1 MPDSAIPSRPSLVG
15 TLKRR
20 ALDAGRW
27 SVLGFGLSQGI
38 RLVTTL
44 VMTRFLAP
52 GMFGVMA
59 IAVMVNVITSLLTD
73 LGIRQNIIQSRRGD
87 EPVFLNTA
95 WTVQIV
101 RGLVIWGL
109 ALMVSAA
116 LYVAGRLGYLSADT
130 VYGAP
135 VLPWVLAVSSLSV
148 VVSGFMSTKGAV
160 AERSLDQ
167 RALIRIEL
175 TSQIV
180 AFLLM
185 VAVAYATRSIWSLVF
200 GQLAAGVIGVA
211 LSHAVLPGH
220 PNRFAWDAGSLGEIV
235 AFGKWIFASSFVG
248 VFALYADRIVLGG
261 LVSASM
267 LGQFSIAATIVG
279 AVQGVFAKLYSTVA
293 MPVLSETA
301 RTDRSRLKE
310 IFYRVRIPTDLAL
323 LFCAGFLAAT
333 GDLIVSIL
341 YDRRYAEAG
350 WMLEILALS
359 LVWARYDATQQL
371 YLALGQPKFVAFMNF
386 ARFVS
391 VFIALFVGFRLDGA
405 RGAIWGFALHQL
417 VVALMSYR
425 FNVVLGI
432 NDFRRDLG
440 VLVALPIGYAVGIGL
455 VGVVGR

>member
-1 MPDSAIPSRPSLVG
+1 M
-15 TLKRR
+15 
-20 ALDAGRW
+20 
-27 SVLGFGLSQGI
+27 
-38 RLVTTL
+38 
-44 VMTRFLAP
+44 
-52 GMFGVMA
+52 
-59 IAVMVNVITSLLTD
+59 
-73 LGIRQNIIQSRRGD
+73 
-87 EPVFLNTA
+87 
-95 WTVQIV
+95 
-101 RGLVIWGL
+101 
-109 ALMVSAA
+109 
-116 LYVAGRLGYLSADT
+116 
-130 VYGAP
+130 
-135 VLPWVLAVSSLSV
+135 
-148 VVSGFMSTKGAV
+148 
-160 AERSLDQ
+160 
-167 RALIRIEL
+167 
-175 TSQIV
+175 
-180 AFLLM
+180 
-185 VAVAYATRSIWSLVF
+185 
-200 GQLAAGVIGVA
+200 
-211 LSHAVLPGH
+211 
-220 PNRFAWDAGSLGEIV
+220 
-235 AFGKWIFASSFVG
+235 
-248 VFALYADRIVLGG
+248 FALYADRIVLGG